1 MLRHPR
7 VTAVR
12 GRGLLLGAELTRE
25 NREPAPELAARVL
38 DAVRDRGVL
47 IGSTGPHDH
56 VLKVR
61 PPLVVT
67 ADETDLIVAAID
79 EALSSCA

>member
-1 MLRHPR
+1 M
-7 VTAVR
+7 
-12 GRGLLLGAELTRE
+12 
-25 NREPAPELAARVL
+25 L

-47 IGSTGPHDH
+47 IGSTGPHDN

-67 ADETDLIVAAID
+67 DDETDLIVAAID
-79 EALSSCA
+79 EALRSCS